1 MNCLNHVPFQTLFY
15 HFCDIFRVCS
25 FPTLSFCTDKHLD
38 YMYVGGEGGRG
49 RGKGGW
55 GIVFYKQ
62 ISSSTGV
69 YSVNVICTVRIHVAW
84 LHAMS
89 FIFLN

>member
-1 MNCLNHVPFQTLFY
+1 MLLSNFVILYRQA
-15 HFCDIFRVCS
+15 FRLYVCWRGRG
-25 FPTLSFCTDKHLD
+25 
-38 YMYVGGEGGRG
+38 VGGG
-49 RGKGGW
+49 GKGGW